1 MTRKTEDAADK
12 YSFRLSKRN
21 SRRLQDEMKSQ
32 DVGPTE
38 ILRSIVVD
46 YLDQEEVSNRLYEEI
61 EGQLSALFEKIYKEQ
76 REFRE
81 EIRDEMKE
89 NRVKIRDAMQA
100 MDTVINKYIAH
111 IEVLENNTK
120 LSPPNWKQP

>member
-1 MTRKTEDAADK
+1 MTKPKNESSDG
-12 YSFRLSKRN
+12 YGFRLSKHN
-21 SRRLQDEMKSQ
+21 SKRLQEEMKKQ
-32 DVGPTE
+32 DVRPTE
-38 ILRSIVVD
+38 LIRSIVID
-46 YLDQEEVSNRLYEEI
+46 YLNNEDVAEYLYKEI
-61 EGQLSALFEKIYKEQ
+61 DHQLSSLFEKIYKEQ

-120 LSPPNWKQP
+120 LSPPNWK